1 MTKSKILFLLI
12 LFIGVFLRLYGN
24 NWDQGWH
31 LHPDER
37 FLTMVGNDVKI
48 PSSFSEYLNT
58 PTSSF
63 NPGNKGHAFYVYG
76 TLPLLI
82 NKVLAQQVYSDTYDQ
97 FNLLGRVLSGL
108 ADFFVIIILYK
119 LIELVE
125 KKLKL
130 NTSIKYLSSFLY
142 AIAVL
147 PIQLSHFF
155 TVDTF
160 LNLFV
165 WASFYFAVKIVL
177 QKEKGIVWNTI
188 FSGLFF
194 GLALAC
200 KISAIYFV
208 PLIGIFIFFGLV
220 RIFSLD
226 IRREQRSLFPTVLNF
241 FFGMTLFLIF
251 CYFAVRIGSPY
262 YFETN
267 NVFNPQLNKSFI
279 SNIQTLKSF
288 ENPLAL
294 FPPAIQW
301 LSKSNDFQIRN
312 IIFFGV
318 GPIYFLFAILG
329 GILLMRK
336 KNGGIMVSISWI
348 ILFLLYQ
355 SFQFAKT
362 MRYLIIIYPF
372 LAISAAVGL
381 WFIIHQLKLHLNRL
395 IYLFISSFIYLIII
409 VWPVAFMSIYTKDQ
423 SRVTASKWMYKTIPQ
438 GSTILTEYWDDPLP
452 LMVQD
457 PRTRNFIGREVHIF
471 DPDTTEKWQIIDEQL
486 NTADYYIMSSN
497 RGWGSIPTTPE
508 RYPIASQF
516 YKKMLQGK
524 GNYTLEKEFTSY
536 PSLRYLGIPL
546 DFPDQWAEE
555 AFTVYD
561 HPQVLIFKKNKTQ

>member
-37 FLTMVGNDVKI
+37 FLTMVGDDVKI

-409 VWPVAFMSIYTKDQ
+409 VWPLAFMSIYTKDH
-423 SRVTASKWMYKTIPQ
+423 SRVSASKWIYEKISY

-452 LMVQD
+452 LMVSD
-457 PRTRNFIGREVHIF
+457 PRTRNYMGKEVHIF
-471 DPDTTEKWQIIDEQL
+471 DPDSSDKWNIINEQL
-486 NTADYYIMSSN
+486 ASADYYIMSSN
-497 RGWGSIPTTPE
+497 RGWGSIGEASE
-508 RYPIASQF
+508 RYPTTSLF
-516 YKKMLQGK
+516 YKKMFEGTNGFMLA
-524 GNYTLEKEFTSY
+524 KEFTSY
-536 PSLRYLGIPL
+536 PSLRYLGIPI